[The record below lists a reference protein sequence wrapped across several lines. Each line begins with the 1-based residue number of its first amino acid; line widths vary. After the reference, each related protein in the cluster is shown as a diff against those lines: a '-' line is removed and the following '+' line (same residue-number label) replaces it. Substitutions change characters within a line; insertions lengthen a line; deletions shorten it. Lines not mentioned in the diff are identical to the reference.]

1 MKLTDDLLSQ
11 FAKITK
17 DDPKDKKETIVYG
30 TVVVQNE
37 NKYVRLDGSEILT
50 PVAAT
55 ADTIDGERVI
65 VMIKNHTATITGNI
79 TSPAARVGDIQAAL
93 DGIDKVGTVEE
104 KVTVLQQI
112 AISLDNS
119 IKNVSNKVTRLQD
132 VSGEQSISISTLSE
146 YVSSIQK
153 QIDIL
158 KKQIAGGSISSSG
171 IMTDTVTGKDY
182 ILEVVE
188 GKLTMRAIDTTS
200 N

>member
-37 NKYVRLDGSEILT
+37 NKYVRLDGSEMLT

-104 KVTVLQQI
+104 KIDIMQGVV
-112 AISLDNS
+112 
-119 IKNVSNKVTRLQD
+119 
-132 VSGEQSISISTLSE
+132 STLNIDMRNIRGTVSQLSE
-146 YVSSIQK
+146 TSTRQTEILQALTE
-153 QIDIL
+153 QIGLMNKEITSL
-158 KKQIAGGSISSSG
+158 KNLI
-171 IMTDTVTGKDY
+171 
-182 ILEVVE
+182 E
-188 GKLTMRAIDTTS
+188 S
-200 N
+200 NHPSNSN